1 MTAKLAHVIAFVD
14 DIEDA
19 IGFYRDHLGLTPR
32 SVSPSW
38 VEFDT
43 GATTLA
49 LHIADQHNP
58 SGTTSA
64 SFAVRDVGE
73 LHRKLTTRGLKFR
86 REPIVQHGQQ
96 LAELLGPGGA
106 RIGLSSPVAAQAAKP
121 APAAGAEH
129 APHPRFTR
137 HAQEVKQR
145 IQEISADELTKLR
158 ERGPVVVIDVREE
171 SEWKQGHLAG
181 AVHIPRGVLEPK
193 IEAAVPDLDARVVV
207 YCAGGN
213 RGALAA
219 ESLQKF
225 GYANVASLTGGFRGW
240 QDAGRPVEGK

>member
-1 MTAKLAHVIAFVD
+1 
-14 DIEDA
+14 
-19 IGFYRDHLGLTPR
+19 LTPR
-32 SVSPSW
+32 TVSPAW

-73 LHRKLTTRGLKFR
+73 LHRKLTTRGLKFT
-86 REPIVQHGQQ
+86 REPVAQHGQQ
-96 LAELLGPGGA
+96 LAELVGPGGA
-106 RIGLSSPVAAQAAKP
+106 RIGLSSPVAAEAAAPAKA
-121 APAAGAEH
+121 APAAGAGQ
-129 APHPRFTR
+129 APHPRFTQ
-137 HAQEVKQR
+137 HAQEVKRR
-145 IQEISADELTKLR
+145 IQEISADALTTLR

-181 AVHIPRGVLEPK
+181 AVHIPRGVLEPQ

-225 GYANVASLTGGFRGW
+225 GYTNVASLSGGFRGW